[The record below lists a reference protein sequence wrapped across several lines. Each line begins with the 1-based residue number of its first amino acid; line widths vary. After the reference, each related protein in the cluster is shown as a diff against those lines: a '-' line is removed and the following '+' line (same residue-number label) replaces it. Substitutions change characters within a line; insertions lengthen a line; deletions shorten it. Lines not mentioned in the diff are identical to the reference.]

1 MSKTIGVRN
10 GDWDFDGYG
19 RMVQVQDSDKT
30 SQDLAEMIIS
40 DYDPTRDYGT
50 RLAPGYVPPTAAEGV
65 ISMELSQ
72 GVARLQRLQQQDVAS
87 TESERISAITLLEV
101 QRVANDPTSYNYAL
115 GVKTEDGDGIISS
128 DRVRVRPLELGHL
141 TRSSV

>member
-1 MSKTIGVRN
+1 MSKTIGMRN

-19 RMVQVQDSDKT
+19 RMSQVQDSDKT

-50 RLAPGYVPPTAAEGV
+50 HLTPGYVPPTASESV
-65 ISMELSQ
+65 IAMELSQ
-72 GVARLQRLQQQDVAS
+72 GVGRLQRLQQQDKAS
-87 TESERISAITLLEV
+87 TPSERISSITQLDV
-101 QRVANDPTSYNYAL
+101 ARVADDPTAYEYEL
-115 GVKTEDGDGIISS
+115 GVKTEDGDGIVSS